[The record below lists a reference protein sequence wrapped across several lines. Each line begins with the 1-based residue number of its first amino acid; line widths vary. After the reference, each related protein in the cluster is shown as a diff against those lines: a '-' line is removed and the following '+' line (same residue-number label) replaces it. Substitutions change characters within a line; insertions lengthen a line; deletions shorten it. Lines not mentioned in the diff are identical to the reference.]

1 MANGSFVLRIRS
13 GDREFVPST
22 SSVDNCSKE
31 KIKSAVETLLN
42 GEWQVVGEPVKKQ
55 NSENFDFEVLV
66 EVVPKAV
73 SSPKG

>member
-13 GDREFVPST
+13 GDREFTPST
-22 SSVDNCSKE
+22 SSVDNFSKE

-42 GEWQVVGEPVKKQ
+42 DEWQVVGEPVKKQ

-66 EVVPKAV
+66 EVVPKTV
-73 SSPKG
+73 TSPKG